1 MHVVVGELFAKGD
14 TSRAGPDTH
23 GAVRSTTSP
32 RAECGGVSGA
42 ERPII
47 SNQKTSG
54 KHPETNGKQKENN
67 MKENGRH
74 SEKQTDY
81 SRKTIRKTN
90 GKQFEKQTEN
100 IRSNTWITFGNTHT

>member
-23 GAVRSTTSP
+23 GAVCSTTSP

-47 SNQKTSG
+47 SNQKQAENIP
-54 KHPETNGKQKENN
+54 KTNGKQKENN

-74 SEKQTDY
+74 SEKTNGLQSENHQKDK
-81 SRKTIRKTN
+81 RKTI
-90 GKQFEKQTEN
+90 
-100 IRSNTWITFGNTHT
+100 